1 VGRRVSTR
9 LRHIVLACG
18 ALAPEVA
25 RARTG
30 LGLGPGISDP
40 AGMAAFDLE
49 HEVLLLGSA
58 YLEIVAPAGGGA
70 ETPAARF
77 LARGGPG
84 GYMLDLQVPDLEAV
98 LERAARLGLAP
109 VLRDEY
115 RGNKICQL
123 HPRDFGT
130 LLEVDQIAGSG
141 DWHWDAEFPAAL
153 RAVEHA
159 RPVGVVLAVPDPEP
173 MAERWASVFDG
184 SRERGDSVVRL
195 EGCSVSFVSSG
206 GARPGL
212 RSVDVVVPG
221 DHPLSEAEIAGVAFR
236 RAAGPA

>member
-1 VGRRVSTR
+1 MGRRVSTR

-18 ALAPEVA
+18 ALAPAVA
-25 RARTG
+25 RARAG

-70 ETPAARF
+70 EMPAARF

-84 GYMLDLQVPDLEAV
+84 GYMLDLQVPDLDAV
-98 LERAARLGLAP
+98 LERAGRLGLAP

-115 RGNKICQL
+115 RGNQICQL

-130 LLEVDQIAGSG
+130 LLEVDQIAGSR
-141 DWHWDAEFPAAL
+141 DWHWDAEFPAAS
-153 RAVEHA
+153 RAVAHV
-159 RPVGVVLAVPDPEP
+159 RPVGVVLAVPDPVP
-173 MAERWASVFDG
+173 MAERWASVFGG
-184 SRERGDSVVRL
+184 SRERGDSVVQL
-195 EGCSVSFVSSG
+195 EGCSVSFVASG
-206 GARPGL
+206 GGRPGL

-221 DHPLSEAEIAGVAFR
+221 DHPLSEVEIAGVMFR